1 MKVKHQYLAAA
12 IASTICASAFAQV
25 ESNTFALEE
34 IIVTAQK
41 RAQSLQ
47 DVPVSVNVVSG
58 ESISENG
65 INNLDELSNIVP
77 NLTITEGSQST
88 SIFIRGLGSGVNQGF
103 EQSVG
108 MFIDGIYA
116 GRDRQF
122 RAPFLDI
129 ENVEVLRGPQ
139 GTLFGKNTIAGAL
152 NITTAKPSDEFEAL
166 LRTTYEPEY
175 NDYAVEAVVSGPLSE
190 TVAARLAVRQSE
202 SDGHME
208 NTTNGRDEP
217 SDVETVIRATMV
229 WDASEDVTVTTK
241 LEGSRFDVGGEAN
254 NISNAGAWAP
264 LFQLADSN
272 IDLTDEYSRSTNLNE
287 TSSNDSDSITV
298 NVDWQI
304 GDYTLTS
311 ISGYSGYQYSDVQD
325 VDFTPV
331 ELLSQFQDQDFSQLS
346 QEIRLTSPLGDT
358 FDFIA
363 GAYWQTSELK
373 HHKRLASN
381 LGALAPALDV
391 PGGLGILPA
400 PTPGDGSL
408 SFSDAIATVSAT
420 GAISS
425 RVSDFDQDSETWAI
439 FASGNWHIF
448 DSVHVTAGL
457 RYTEETKEATRTL
470 YISEYDSEA
479 PLDPNDPLTGVIEA
493 IQSNLFGTVA
503 HDIKDE
509 RTARDLSPSLKIS
522 YDFND
527 NTMLYAS
534 ASRAFKS
541 GGFDEA
547 GTSASLS
554 AFSYDE
560 EEALAFEVGAKMT
573 LLDGAATLNI
583 AAFETQYDDL
593 QVSAF
598 ATDRYIVGN
607 AAQAITRG
615 VEMDGMWRMTESLT
629 LSASMAYLDA
639 KYGDFENASCTAQ
652 QTAVGGS
659 GCVQD
664 LSGKTL
670 SFAPEWAGNVS
681 LSHFTAIGESLELRS
696 NISLSYTDE
705 QYLTQDLD
713 ENNLED
719 SSLLTNIRV
728 ALADVNDEWEVAL
741 VGKNVTNE
749 EVISY
754 TNDIPLMSGA
764 NFAYRL
770 PPRTV
775 ALQAVIRF

>member
-1 MKVKHQYLAAA
+1 MRVKHHYLAAA
-12 IASTICASAFAQV
+12 IASSICAGSFAQDV
-25 ESNTFALEE
+25 NNSFALEE

-47 DVPVSVNVVSG
+47 EVPVSVNVVSG
-58 ESISENG
+58 ENIAENG

-122 RAPFLDI
+122 RAPFLDV

-175 NDYAVEAVVSGPLSE
+175 NDYAVEAVVSGPLSDS
-190 TVAARLAVRQSE
+190 VAARLAVRQSE

-208 NTTNGRDEP
+208 NTANGRDEP
-217 SDVETVIRATMV
+217 SDVETVIRATVM
-229 WDASEDVTVTTK
+229 WDASDDVTVTTK
-241 LEGSRFDVGGEAN
+241 IESSRFDVGGEAN
-254 NISNAGAWAP
+254 NISNAGTWAP

-272 IDLTDEYSRSTNLNE
+272 IDLADEYSRSTNLNE

-298 NVDWQI
+298 NVDWQL

-311 ISGYSGYQYSDVQD
+311 ISGYSGYEYSDVQD

-331 ELLSQFQDQDFSQLS
+331 ELLSQFQDQEFSQLS

-381 LGALAPALDV
+381 LGALTPALNV

-400 PTPGDGSL
+400 PTPADGSL
-408 SFSDAIATVSAT
+408 SFSDAIATVAT
-420 GAISS
+420 FGALSS
-425 RVSDFDQDSETWAI
+425 RVSDFDQDSETWAL
-439 FASGNWHIF
+439 FASGNWHFF
-448 DSVHVTAGL
+448 DSLHITAGL
-457 RYTEETKEATRTL
+457 RYTEETKEADRTL
-470 YISEYDSEA
+470 YISEYDSEKA
-479 PLDPNDPLTGVIEA
+479 LDPLSPLSSVIVG
-493 IQSNLFGTVA
+493 IQSGLFGTVA
-503 HDIKDE
+503 HDINDE
-509 RTARDLSPSLKIS
+509 RTARDLSPSLKVS
-522 YDFND
+522 YDLND
-527 NTMLYAS
+527 DTMIYAS
-534 ASRAFKS
+534 VSRAFKS

-554 AFSYDE
+554 GFSYDE
-560 EEALAFEVGAKMT
+560 EEALAFEIGAKMT
-573 LLDGAATLNI
+573 LLEGAATLNI

-607 AAQAITRG
+607 AAQATTRG
-615 VEMDGMWRMTESLT
+615 VEMDGMWRITESLT

-639 KYGDFENASCTAQ
+639 KYEDFQNASCTAQ
-652 QTAVGGS
+652 QTAVTGP

-664 LSGKTL
+664 LSGKAL
-670 SFAPEWAGNVS
+670 SFAPEWAGNIG
-681 LSHFTAIGESLELRS
+681 LNHFTAIGESLELRS
-696 NISLSYTDE
+696 NISMSYTDE

-713 ENNLED
+713 KNNLED
-719 SSLLTNIRV
+719 SSLMTNVRI
-728 ALADVNDEWEVAL
+728 ALADIDDNWEVAL
-741 VGKNVTNE
+741 VGKNITDE

-754 TNDIPLMSGA
+754 SNDVPLMNGA
-764 NFAYRL
+764 YFAYRL

-775 ALQAVIRF
+775 ALQAVIRY